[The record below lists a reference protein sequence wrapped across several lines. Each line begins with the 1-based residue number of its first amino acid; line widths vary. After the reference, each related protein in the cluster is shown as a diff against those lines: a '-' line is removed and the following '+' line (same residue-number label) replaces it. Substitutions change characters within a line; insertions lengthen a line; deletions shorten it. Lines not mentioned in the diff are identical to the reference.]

1 MDYIYD
7 IVLNFQDEYY
17 DFYEWHPND
26 KIINVKRV
34 PIYKISNKDYLCIK
48 NNEVTIDKSNIP
60 KQNKI
65 ILLTSGIEVMAILMD
80 STGKVIKKSGLLFE
94 ESDDILQDK
103 DEIRELNIK
112 YEINKRNNNNIMSRI
127 SKEKSKYLNKYF
139 KNINKSKDEY
149 LLKYIY
155 YDIYQAEEKDLD
167 IIFNKL
173 IELSKK
179 DISKLFESV
188 KKVNLELKR

>member
-17 DFYEWHPND
+17 DFYEWQPTD

-48 NNEVTIDKSNIP
+48 NNEVTIDKSNLP

-65 ILLTSGIEVMAILMD
+65 ILLTSGIEILAILMD
-80 STGKVIKKSGLLFE
+80 SSGKVIKKSGLLFE

-112 YEINKRNNNNIMSRI
+112 YEINKRNNNIIMSRI
-127 SKEKSKYLNKYF
+127 SKEKSKFLNNYF
-139 KNINKSKDEY
+139 KNINKTKDEY

-155 YDIYQAEEKDLD
+155 YDIYQEEEKDLD

-173 IELSKK
+173 IDLSKK